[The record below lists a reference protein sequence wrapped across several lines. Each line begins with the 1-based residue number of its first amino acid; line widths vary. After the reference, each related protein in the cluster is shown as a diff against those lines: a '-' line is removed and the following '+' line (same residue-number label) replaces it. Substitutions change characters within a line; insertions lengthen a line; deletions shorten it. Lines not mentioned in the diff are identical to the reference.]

1 MKKNND
7 ILKKYPRNF
16 RELLDREKIIK
27 KYTKNLREPNLQ
39 DTKLQL
45 IQSLIELNA
54 ESVDKELNHITEEKK
69 YYRKAETNRYMK
81 VLYNFL
87 KFILCNI
94 KLKNI
99 KEFMIKEMIGY
110 IYNKYAF
117 SLRNRIFFKD
127 LEKINIY
134 DIINMVIKI
143 DVKDYKEYEKLF
155 YIILLYG
162 YEKNISK
169 DAIAVCY
176 QKRFSSFLDKNN
188 ITLDEKD
195 LVKKYAVLD

>member
-27 KYTKNLREPNLQ
+27 RYTKNLREPNLQ

-54 ESVDKELNHITEEKK
+54 ESADKELNHITEEKK

-195 LVKKYAVLD
+195 LVKKHAVLD